1 MTTARA
7 DSPWAG
13 SARNLYGVAMAVFLV
28 TIVIGILN
36 GADVVEFDR
45 NQLLTHVHS
54 GTIGWMTLALV
65 ASTVLLY
72 RSVDRRLLLTLA
84 VLVPVYVLAFYTGN
98 FMFRAISGVALLA
111 GVVWLLFWVWGEY
124 LGGERSLPRLAVALG
139 LTAFGYGGIIGVLIQ
154 LALALEVTILPGEQ
168 VGAHAS
174 AMTFGYLALAAM
186 GLIEWRVLGTRD
198 LPTLG
203 LVQIGSLF
211 LGGAIISLAL
221 LAGAQQ
227 IGGMLY
233 LLTQLVA
240 VVLFAIRVWPRALGR
255 SWTSAD
261 PGRHFGIASVWTVV
275 ALVMF
280 MYVVFA
286 VITAADPNDPSAL
299 PLGVLLASDH
309 AVYIGVITNVV
320 IGLLSTLFLRGTA
333 GWVAQVVFWGV
344 NLGLAVFVIGLIVDT
359 AELKRIGA
367 PVMGI
372 TLLAALGFLA
382 SRMWGTEADVAS
394 LGAVE

>member
-1 MTTARA
+1 M
-7 DSPWAG
+7 
-13 SARNLYGVAMAVFLV
+13 
-28 TIVIGILN
+28 
-36 GADVVEFDR
+36 VEFDR

-84 VLVPVYVLAFYTGN
+84 VLVAVYVLAFYTGN

-111 GVVWLLFWVWGEY
+111 AVVWLLFWVWGEY

-211 LGGAIISLAL
+211 LGGAIISVAL

-261 PGRHFGIASVWTVV
+261 PGRHFGIASIWTVL

-286 VITAADPNDPSAL
+286 VITAADPNDPSAI

-333 GWVAQVVFWGV
+333 GWVAQVIFWGV

-382 SRMWGTEADVAS
+382 SRMWGEADVAS
-394 LGAVE
+394 LEAVE